1 MSDAGHR
8 RLAEYG
14 RFLRLPFALTA
25 PGLPLTGFFLA
36 GGDWTR
42 CPLYA
47 LCSICAS
54 ALFSSF
60 YAETGFPAKSTDTIP
75 SGTKKA
81 VRTVSFLLTL
91 LFSSFRPETFTAAA
105 LTLLTGLAAPRIA
118 SVTFLGA
125 ACTALRF
132 VCLTAL
138 GMALLPMTGMS
149 SFLHYADFF
158 AVGLFLY
165 VYGLEEARGL
175 RTLRPAARP
184 GGLPL
189 ILGTCICFFSL
200 LSRLGRME
208 VHGVLSYVYGILATL
223 SAGVFLILA
232 CKAWRVFHFKSLPG
246 IAKRWTDGL
255 RLGLFLTEA
264 AAAAAAGTKFLPLLI
279 LMAAA
284 ASKKLQAQLESEGEN
299 GV

>member
-1 MSDAGHR
+1 MPERER
-8 RLAEYG
+8 RRFAEYG
-14 RFLRLPFALTA
+14 RFLNLPFALAA

-42 CPLYA
+42 CTPHA
-47 LCSICAS
+47 LVSVCAA

-60 YAETGFPAKSTDTIP
+60 FAETGFTAKDPDSIP
-75 SGTKKA
+75 SSTKKA
-81 VRTVSFLLTL
+81 IRIVSFLLTL
-91 LFSSFRPETFTAAA
+91 LFSSFRPEIFTAAV

-118 SVTFLGA
+118 SITFLGA

-138 GMALLPMTGMS
+138 GMALLPMTGMT

-189 ILGTCICFFSL
+189 VLGACVCFFSL